1 MFSEAAIH
9 AQDSGLSFDQRAWI
23 FIVKINTCMK
33 NREKYKSEYQAIV
46 NARSRCANPLA
57 IDYHNYGGRG
67 ITVDPSWC
75 GKGGFDRF
83 FAHIGAKPDP
93 DLTLDRI
100 DNDKGYVPGNVRWAT
115 RQVQF
120 RNRRPKTRGLEY
132 TRQQQERN
140 AKIVALHDEG
150 VKVQVIA
157 RIYDLSS
164 IWIYRIIRAAK

>member
-1 MFSEAAIH
+1 MFSEAAILRMG
-9 AQDSGLSFDQRAWI
+9 SGLSFDQRACI
-23 FIVKINTCMK
+23 FIFKINTRMK
-33 NREKYKSEYQAIV
+33 NRDKYKSEYQAIV
-46 NARSRCANPLA
+46 NARSRCSNPLA

-67 ITVDPSWC
+67 ITVHPDWC

-83 FAHIGAKPDP
+83 LAHIGPKPHP

-100 DNDKGYVPGNVRWAT
+100 DNDKGYEPGNVRWTT

-132 TRQQQERN
+132 VRQQQERN
-140 AKIVALHDEG
+140 AKIVALHGEG
-150 VKVQVIA
+150 VKVQTIA